1 MLVEPRQKGLRG
13 RVMMHMQI
21 SVGDHGPAPVP
32 AAPSDDVHRRHI
44 EGVGGTHDRADI
56 EVVLPVLDRNLQ
68 RQPAGIQVGHDRFD
82 APVAVAVGHIAVI
95 SLGQEFRI
103 KTRII
108 GPGFRMW
115 PDSRAAHSH
124 DFVLAQ
130 VGHGGHGT
138 LHLMHMLALLIPL
151 MPTWLDPAA
160 ILENL
165 IQALGNWALWG
176 VAFLVFIEC
185 AIWPILPGDSLLF
198 TVGMFISY
206 GTISFAGMSQ
216 GQVLAIACLILT
228 VAAVAG
234 NVAGY
239 WLGHLIG
246 PPLFKPREGF
256 WGKVFNPVYVDKT
269 HEMLAKYGNKALVL
283 GRFVPFVRT
292 FITLIAGIGRMPFK
306 TFITWTAVG
315 GVIWAVGVTV
325 LGFYLGQ
332 IPFFQKNIEAVL
344 IAIVFVSVIPMIV
357 EALIQ
362 RRKKVAASQD

>member
-1 MLVEPRQKGLRG
+1 MDL
-13 RVMMHMQI
+13 
-21 SVGDHGPAPVP
+21 
-32 AAPSDDVHRRHI
+32 
-44 EGVGGTHDRADI
+44 
-56 EVVLPVLDRNLQ
+56 LP
-68 RQPAGIQVGHDRFD
+68 
-82 APVAVAVGHIAVI
+82 
-95 SLGQEFRI
+95 
-103 KTRII
+103 
-108 GPGFRMW
+108 
-115 PDSRAAHSH
+115 
-124 DFVLAQ
+124 
-130 VGHGGHGT
+130 
-138 LHLMHMLALLIPL
+138 LLIPL
-151 MPTWLDPAA
+151 MPSWLDPAA
-160 ILENL
+160 ILEQL

-198 TVGMFISY
+198 TVGMFISL
-206 GTISFAGMSQ
+206 GTISFGTMPE

-256 WGKVFNPVYVDKT
+256 WGKVFNPVYVEKT
-269 HEMLAKYGNKALVL
+269 HEMLATYGNKALVL

-292 FITLIAGIGRMPFK
+292 FITLIAGIGRMPFR

-357 EALIQ
+357 EAIIQ
-362 RRKKVAASQD
+362 RRKSRQESEPTKA